1 MLPVCIY
8 TASPN
13 IHTARVKQL
22 ISANWLTNNNLI
34 KYGGLS
40 VMIAKRNSRF
50 DIHVEGREKKVD
62 MARESD
68 QETKTKKRKKL

>member
-22 ISANWLTNNNLI
+22 ISANWRTNNNLI

-40 VMIAKRNSRF
+40 VMIAKRF
-50 DIHVEGREKKVD
+50 DIHVWRE
-62 MARESD
+62 
-68 QETKTKKRKKL
+68 RKKGNAERVTRKRTVNF